1 MRTVVSFAKFLIVA
15 SLINLIPVGLL
26 QAELVRL
33 AWNDISS
40 QGQISKYL
48 VRIGKGA
55 NAYNKAYLTNSKYIQ
70 IDNLPSDQALYL
82 RIQALSAENQII
94 DQAAEIVYQLPKMSS
109 SNRLDSDGDLV
120 LNGLDNCE
128 SVSNINQ
135 LDTDYDGLG
144 DACDSDPTQ
153 VFPSPMPNPT
163 YSQPP
168 TSTPSVTPIPSSTLV
183 PTPISSPT
191 LSPSPTPSIDPQT
204 PENIDSDNDGV
215 SDEEEEN
222 EGTDPLDRGSRVE
235 RLNNSFCNEWNGFF
249 GMYNYA
255 ELRNSLSTPVSV
267 VAVMYDLMARELG
280 RTSFQISANTQR
292 DVGIHELIGFS
303 RNKYGRVC
311 FVHSEAA
318 GSISGGVTYYLPKE
332 NSSEYQ
338 FAYSSSFT
346 NGQKGEVFLPIN
358 TFNPNLS
365 VGKQDN
371 MVANWVQVTSQST
384 KPELGTIY
392 FYDQVGNLLTTK
404 TLSLGA
410 GERKDVSGH
419 DFGKMIGMARWVP
432 VDSTSVFLVRV
443 VRYIYD
449 NKVGRNSFDTAFQIN
464 GLYGSGSQLF
474 VPLDLTQGS
483 SILEVL
489 NTSGN
494 ATSALLEIRNEA
506 GELKAEL
513 NLSNAHLPAYGS
525 FHVIVDGI
533 LSQGERGVAIVK
545 GSEQNSVAVV
555 SMVYARND
563 WGDVNFMYGV
573 NGVPS
578 LKYDA
583 IGTFNSYLGQ
593 SSSLII
599 PNPSEEE
606 IEVEILLSGQ
616 DGEIARFGQSIPALG
631 IVNLNLR
638 DLVPADT
645 YGTVNIGSPV
655 RLGAWV
661 VREKGLDFGIPT
673 QLN

>member
-1 MRTVVSFAKFLIVA
+1 
-15 SLINLIPVGLL
+15 
-26 QAELVRL
+26 
-33 AWNDISS
+33 
-40 QGQISKYL
+40 
-48 VRIGKGA
+48 
-55 NAYNKAYLTNSKYIQ
+55 
-70 IDNLPSDQALYL
+70 
-82 RIQALSAENQII
+82 
-94 DQAAEIVYQLPKMSS
+94 
-109 SNRLDSDGDLV
+109 
-120 LNGLDNCE
+120 
-128 SVSNINQ
+128 
-135 LDTDYDGLG
+135 
-144 DACDSDPTQ
+144 
-153 VFPSPMPNPT
+153 
-163 YSQPP
+163 
-168 TSTPSVTPIPSSTLV
+168 V